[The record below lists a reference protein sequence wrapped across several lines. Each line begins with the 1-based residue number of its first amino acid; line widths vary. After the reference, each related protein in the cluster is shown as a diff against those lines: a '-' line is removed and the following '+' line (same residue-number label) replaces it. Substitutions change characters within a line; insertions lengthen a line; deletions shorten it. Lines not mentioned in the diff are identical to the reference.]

1 MQNFKISYE
10 QVLIRMGANK
20 YKTKVDLKNEKT
32 ILESIE
38 FVEKVLKPKHTI
50 SFATKKESP
59 YLGKKQEKQI
69 KSGKQKNSKEYLLK
83 IIFFSNFNKTDAKK
97 KKIQVI
103 GIYQVGT
110 LCTYPV
116 VNNITVCIILLTPI
130 NGLRL

>member
-50 SFATKKESP
+50 SFATKKVTDNKI
-59 YLGKKQEKQI
+59 YLDDFVIDSKDI
-69 KSGKQKNSKEYLLK
+69 LFAATDKS
-83 IIFFSNFNKTDAKK
+83 IINIVIRTMD
-97 KKIQVI
+97 I
-103 GIYQVGT
+103 GIC
-110 LCTYPV
+110 LIEISFP
-116 VNNITVCIILLTPI
+116 NKK
-130 NGLRL
+130 